1 MINLCRTERYKCN
14 THIVKLKLMHF
25 QWCPAIEERVV
36 RWRDGYFRIFSEKEK
51 YYPFVLV

>member
-1 MINLCRTERYKCN
+1 MINLGRTERYKCN

-36 RWRDGYFRIFSEKEK
+36 RWRDGYFRLFSEREK
-51 YYPFVLV
+51 YNPLVLV